1 LFRCTYDQGKYD
13 ESEKQQMKQTF
24 KDFLQVIGQAILQA
38 SEKLDGSDDEHQY
51 CDDNYQ
57 NSFQQ
62 PETQLPN
69 MFGYEQEETDQKI
82 QRTSTDDPNQ
92 ENNPDSFED
101 KQQGRNTM
109 EDDPNNME
117 DSMQDD
123 PNNMEEDPERQGNV
137 RYVKDAHLVS
147 RRENEDGQF
156 EELWIFNTGSGAKRR
171 SDFIIQ
177 DILKG
182 TDIPPNEISSDDGS
196 QDYLTWNVG
205 NVQMVKVRGLPE

>member
-1 LFRCTYDQGKYD
+1 MFRCTYDQGKYD

-57 NSFQQ
+57 NSFER
-62 PETQLPN
+62 PETKLPN
-69 MFGYEQEETDQKI
+69 MFGYEQEEVDQKI
-82 QRTSTDDPNQ
+82 QRKSDNPDDQ
-92 ENNPDSFED
+92 NNPNSFD
-101 KQQGRNTM
+101 DNQQGRNTM
-109 EDDPNNME
+109 EDDQTNM
-117 DSMQDD
+117 DNSMQDD
-123 PNNMEEDPERQGNV
+123 SNNMQDDPDRQGNV

-147 RRENEDGQF
+147 RKENEDGQF
-156 EELWIFNTGSGAKRR
+156 DELWIFNTGNGAKRR

-205 NVQMVKVRGLPE
+205 NVQMIKVRGLPE

>member
-1 LFRCTYDQGKYD
+1 
-13 ESEKQQMKQTF
+13 MKQTF

-38 SEKLDGSDDEHQY
+38 SENLDNSGSNDDQQQY
-51 CDDNYQ
+51 QDDSYQ
-57 NSFQQ
+57 NSFDR

-69 MFGYEQEETDQKI
+69 MFGYEQEENDQKV
-82 QRTSTDDPNQ
+82 QRTSSDD
-92 ENNPDSFED
+92 ENDPDSFED
-101 KQQGRNTM
+101 NQQGKN
-109 EDDPNNME
+109 NNMQNDQDGMN

-123 PNNMEEDPERQGNV
+123 QNNMRDEDPDRQGNV

-147 RRENEDGQF
+147 RKENEDGQF
-156 EELWIFNTGSGAKRR
+156 DELWIFNTGSDAKRR

-205 NVQMVKVRGLPE
+205 NIQMVKVRGLPE